1 MSHFQ
6 IFGFLLLGCLI
17 VVNIVRVLHNR
28 ATWRSSAVW
37 CALWL
42 LAAIAIWKPDLTTR
56 LASVLGI
63 GRGADLVFYCA
74 ILGMFTG
81 FFWVYLRL
89 RQLDANL
96 TLLTRAL
103 ALAQARND
111 EPTPSVITNSEK

>member
-6 IFGFLLLGCLI
+6 IFGLLFLGCLLA
-17 VVNIVRVLHNR
+17 VSVMRVLHNR

-37 CALWL
+37 SALWL
-42 LAAIAIWKPDLTTR
+42 LAAIAIWKPDLTTQA
-56 LASVLGI
+56 ASALGI

-74 ILGMFTG
+74 ILGMFVG

-96 TLLTRAL
+96 TQLTRAL
-103 ALAQARND
+103 ALEQARPD
-111 EPTPSVITNSEK
+111 ERTPSEISDSKK